1 MDCQNFTFMAVASC
15 LKAGRKKQGGFMKTN
30 IIKKNNGNSAM
41 SSTTADNWVDH
52 LFQENLNRFFNDD
65 LWGFGRSNQQAN
77 VPVNL
82 RETDQSYEMSLIA
95 PGMRKED
102 FKLNVTD
109 DLLKISYE
117 QKEENQEKAEE
128 GWLRKEYKM
137 QSFSR
142 SFTLDDSVDVNKIT
156 ASYDNGILHLS
167 LPKKENA
174 RRISKTI
181 DIK

>member
-1 MDCQNFTFMAVASC
+1 
-15 LKAGRKKQGGFMKTN
+15 MKTS
-30 IIKKNNGNSAM
+30 IIKTNNGN
-41 SSTTADNWVDH
+41 TAVPARTVSNWVDQM
-52 LFQENLNRFFNDD
+52 FQDNLNRFFNDD
-65 LWGFGRSNQQAN
+65 FWGFSGVTQQQS

-82 RETDQSYEMSLIA
+82 RETDKSYEMSLIA
-95 PGMRKED
+95 PGLRKED

-109 DLLKISYE
+109 DLLTVSYE
-117 QKEENQEKAEE
+117 QKDEHTEGKQEE

-142 SFTLDDSVDVNKIT
+142 SFTLDDSVDVNKIN
-156 ASYDNGILHLS
+156 ASYDSGVLHLS

-181 DIK
+181 EIK